1 MIEDGVKTV
10 IYTHIYMYTQS
21 QTQNTHITQTHRT
34 KIIRLCFFK
43 SALHTA
49 PDHCTDPRSE
59 DLSSFMTS
67 ARKAMTSAIA
77 PAKKDN
83 RGMKKKKGRG
93 ACSENKSKI
102 GRHTDGICRYATAK
116 RTFPKLQRPSS
127 AESLEQDEE
136 DEVQD
141 RTMCAV
147 QGDVTVWLHVLHIF
161 PFYLSRSVSMY
172 LSIYLLINLLIC
184 LCVYL
189 VMYICVY
196 VCVCV
201 PVCAF
206 VLLFVQCVYAY
217 IEQNAISD
225 FLGSNFDVF
234 WSVSGFLYT
243 KFESLSSQH
252 SYSALHI
259 HVHVRAR
266 RCVSKKRGQR
276 GT

>member
-1 MIEDGVKTV
+1 VFPLRDVVIACAHGLITQKHNLSLSQAHKHAHTHTQTHKQTNTHFLQMIEDGVKTV

-21 QTQNTHITQTHRT
+21 QTQITHITHTHRT
-34 KIIRLCFFK
+34 KIIRLCFLK

-67 ARKAMTSAIA
+67 ARKAMTLAIA

-102 GRHTDGICRYATAK
+102 GRHTDGCCRYATAK

-127 AESLEQDEE
+127 AEFLEQDEE

-147 QGDVTVWLHVLHIF
+147 QGDVTV
-161 PFYLSRSVSMY
+161 
-172 LSIYLLINLLIC
+172 
-184 LCVYL
+184 
-189 VMYICVY
+189 
-196 VCVCV
+196 
-201 PVCAF
+201 
-206 VLLFVQCVYAY
+206 
-217 IEQNAISD
+217 
-225 FLGSNFDVF
+225 
-234 WSVSGFLYT
+234 
-243 KFESLSSQH
+243 
-252 SYSALHI
+252 
-259 HVHVRAR
+259 
-266 RCVSKKRGQR
+266 
-276 GT
+276 